1 MPAIIDTVTVAITSH
16 IGSAVRAR
24 RTARGESLRSLARR
38 ADLTPAAVS
47 AIELGKVTPS
57 VTNAWKLAAVL
68 DVPLST
74 LISDIEKEDSQ
85 C

>member
-1 MPAIIDTVTVAITSH
+1 MTVAMSSH

-24 RTARGESLRSLARR
+24 RSARGESLRSLARR

-68 DVPLST
+68 DVSLAD
-74 LISDIEKEDSQ
+74 LISDIEEEISNA
-85 C
+85 